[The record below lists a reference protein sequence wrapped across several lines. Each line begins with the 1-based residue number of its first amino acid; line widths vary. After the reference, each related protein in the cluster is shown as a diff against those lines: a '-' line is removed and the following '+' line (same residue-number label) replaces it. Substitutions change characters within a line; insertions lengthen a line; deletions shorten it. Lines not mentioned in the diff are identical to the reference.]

1 MFDNVNSFG
10 VVYDIITRRTKA
22 ERRGTRWYILIQI
35 LQAVSWFDKN
45 DRLPRQARDKQMYQ
59 ERPPLEQVGVCP
71 QEESLL
77 VGGVIL
83 LFLVRKTP
91 FWSHFYRAKTI
102 EIYQDRRPGTK
113 RTCLQEK
120 LRTKGVCFLHQ
131 LCAAVY
137 ALLVRQQATANCII
151 IAQFPTEKSLRSIGK
166 VQNLGDSSA
175 IRSSRHLESVL
186 ALRKLSMMG

>member
-10 VVYDIITRRTKA
+10 VVYDMTTRRTKA
-22 ERRGTRWYILIQI
+22 ERRGTRWYIPIQI

-102 EIYQDRRPGTK
+102 KIYQDRLGTNIPAGKAENK
-113 RTCLQEK
+113 RRLFSAPALRCS
-120 LRTKGVCFLHQ
+120 LRTPG
-131 LCAAVY
+131 
-137 ALLVRQQATANCII
+137 
-151 IAQFPTEKSLRSIGK
+151 P
-166 VQNLGDSSA
+166 SA
-175 IRSSRHLESVL
+175 GHCD
-186 ALRKLSMMG
+186 